1 MIYTNLNDISLYNFN
16 KILLGDTSA
25 VIIKRENETED
36 EINFTCQQLVNEYSL
51 ILGDES
57 ARSVCIMYEEA
68 LNHERMLLIAKI
80 GLSMKDV
87 ITENGLETAIEA
99 SRYLGYNGDD
109 DKVFDFLE
117 KKVVYYEQRFGM
129 SKIQIEKY
137 NKSKQGEKKL
147 TEKDLANERASL
159 MMAGISIDQ
168 HKMSAMEYACLLK
181 SKMEEIKAQKRAL
194 NKK

>member
-1 MIYTNLNDISLYNFN
+1 MIYSNLNDISLYKFN

-25 VIIKRENETED
+25 VIIKRENETDD
-36 EINFTCQQLVNEYSL
+36 EINLTCQQLISEYSL

-68 LNHERMLLIAKI
+68 LNFERMLLIAKT
-80 GLSMKDV
+80 GYAMKDL
-87 ITENGLETAIEA
+87 IAENAIEIALEA
-99 SRYLGYNGDD
+99 SRYLGYNGDED
-109 DKVFDFLE
+109 GVFAFLE
-117 KKVVYYEQRFGM
+117 KKVKYYEQRFGV

-137 NKSKQGEKKL
+137 NKSNQSNKKL

-159 MMAGISIDQ
+159 LMAGIPVDQ

-181 SKMEEIKAQKRAL
+181 SKMEEIKAQKRAM
-194 NKK
+194 KK

>member
-80 GLSMKDV
+80 GLSMKYV
-87 ITENGLETAIEA
+87 ITANGLETAVEA

-117 KKVVYYEQRFGM
+117 KKVKYYEQRFGM

-137 NKSKQGEKKL
+137 NQSKQGEKKL

-168 HKMSAMEYACLLK
+168 HKISAMEYACLLK

>member
-1 MIYTNLNDISLYNFN
+1 MIYSNLNDISLYKFN

-25 VIIKRENETED
+25 VIIKRENETDD
-36 EINFTCQQLVNEYSL
+36 EINLTCQQLISEYSL

-68 LNHERMLLIAKI
+68 LNHERMLLIAKT
-80 GLSMKDV
+80 GYAMKDL
-87 ITENGLETAIEA
+87 IAENAIEVALEA
-99 SRYLGYNGDD
+99 SRYLGYNGNEDG
-109 DKVFDFLE
+109 VFAFLE
-117 KKVVYYEQRFGM
+117 KKVKYYEQRFGV

-137 NKSKQGEKKL
+137 NKSNQSNKKL

-159 MMAGISIDQ
+159 LMAGIPVDQ

-181 SKMEEIKAQKRAL
+181 SKMEEIKAQKRAM
-194 NKK
+194 KK

>member
-1 MIYTNLNDISLYNFN
+1 
-16 KILLGDTSA
+16 
-25 VIIKRENETED
+25 
-36 EINFTCQQLVNEYSL
+36 
-51 ILGDES
+51 
-57 ARSVCIMYEEA
+57 
-68 LNHERMLLIAKI
+68 
-80 GLSMKDV
+80 MKDV
-87 ITENGLETAIEA
+87 ITANGLETAVEA

-117 KKVVYYEQRFGM
+117 KKVAYYEQRFGM

-168 HKMSAMEYACLLK
+168 HKISAMEYACLLK

>member
-1 MIYTNLNDISLYNFN
+1 MIYTNLNDISLYKFN

-25 VIIKRENETED
+25 VIIERENETDD

-87 ITENGLETAIEA
+87 ITANGLETAVEA

-117 KKVVYYEQRFGM
+117 KKVAYYEQRFGM

-168 HKMSAMEYACLLK
+168 HKISAMEYACLLK

>member
-25 VIIKRENETED
+25 VIIKRENETDD

-68 LNHERMLLIAKI
+68 LNHERLLLIAKI

-87 ITENGLETAIEA
+87 ITRNGIETAMDA
-99 SRYLGYNGDD
+99 CKYLGGSVDE

-117 KKVVYYEQRFGM
+117 KKVKEYEKRFGV

-137 NKSKQGEKKL
+137 NKSKSSEKQL

-159 MMAGISIDQ
+159 MMAGIPIDQ
-168 HKMSAMEYACLLK
+168 HKISAMEYACLLK